1 VQLAEEPHDSIDDL
15 PEHLIILY
23 ILLDTLLK
31 LYLL

>member
-23 ILLDTLLK
+23 ILLDTLF
-31 LYLL
+31 